1 MKTPMNIHLAASYDR
16 RWSMLSVASAL
27 ERAGHHVTS
36 RWIQGGRGDDPPIIP
51 AVEDLIDLARAD
63 CLVTFTDV
71 AGRDATDAPAGE
83 HDVAFGVALALGKRL
98 CLVGPR
104 ETIFH
109 HLQSVEAYE
118 SVADLVAALNVFGPA
133 R

>member
-1 MKTPMNIHLAASYDR
+1 MKTPMNIHLAAPYDR
-16 RWSMLSVASAL
+16 RWAMLGVASAL
-27 ERAGHHVTS
+27 QRAGHHVTS
-36 RWIQGGRGDDPPIIP
+36 RWIQGGRGGDSPVVP
-51 AVEDLIDLARAD
+51 AVEDLIDRARAE
-63 CLVTFTDV
+63 CLVTFTD
-71 AGRDATDAPAGE
+71 AARRNATDATVGDHE
-83 HDVAFGVALALGKRL
+83 VAFGVALALGKRL

-118 SVADLVAALNVFGPA
+118 SVADLIAALDVFSGA